1 MESEDLENVPLVR
14 MSDVQPDRSIEYVPE
29 SQEVFETCIIDGEYD
44 QCVVEDEES
53 NIGSMVSIKSED
65 VNDLGELI
73 VPDNIENVKSE
84 FGVSINFFCLPNFFY
99 YCVMD

>member
-14 MSDVQPDRSIEYVPE
+14 MADVQPDRSIEYVPE

-44 QCVVEDEES
+44 QCVVEEES

-65 VNDLGELI
+65 VNDLNEL
-73 VPDNIENVKSE
+73 NITIESVKSE
-84 FGVSINFFCLPNFFY
+84 FSVSSEVFVYFLIFFY
-99 YCVMD
+99 DSCL

>member
-44 QCVVEDEES
+44 ECVVEDEES

-65 VNDLGELI
+65 VNDLGEL
-73 VPDNIENVKSE
+73 VLPVSTESVKPE
-84 FGVSINFFCLPNFFY
+84 FGVSITIFLVYLFFLY
-99 YCVMD
+99 